1 MPIQSVCDSNYKCLY
16 MSARCVG
23 STHNSLAWAVST
35 LGSRL
40 QRGLGIG
47 FYWIAGDAAYVCSDH
62 LLTQYYKSQLQENV
76 FGKRRDAFNY
86 FQSSLRMHV

>member
-1 MPIQSVCDSNYKCLY
+1 MPIQAVCDSKYKLCY

-23 STHNSLAWAVST
+23 STYDSLAWAVST

-40 QRGLGIG
+40 QGGLWLEV
-47 FYWIAGDAAYVCSDH
+47 YWIAGYTAYVCSDH
-62 LLTQYYKSQLQENV
+62 LLTQYSKSQLQENV

-86 FQSSLRMHV
+86 FQSSLRMYV